1 MQAPSSVLTSG
12 FGVLVLAVA
21 GLLVV
26 ATWHAGRRLGET
38 PRGTLRWTALAV
50 GVVAFVLGSS
60 GVLAARGALAD
71 MDSMP
76 PTVFGVILP
85 ATVLTLVLAGSRF
98 GERLVLGLSLE
109 ALVGFQVFRV
119 AVEVALWAL
128 HREGIVP
135 VEMTFEGLNFDI
147 LTGLTAPVM
156 AWLIHRGRAPRAL
169 VGAWNTAGLV
179 LLLTIVAIAV
189 LASPP
194 FARVFEA
201 TPRNTV
207 ITTAPFIW
215 LPVVLVQAALFG
227 HLLVFRWLRRH
238 RASAPPSL
246 APPAG

>member
-1 MQAPSSVLTSG
+1 MQTPSSAVTSG
-12 FGVLVLAVA
+12 FVVLVLAVA
-21 GLLVV
+21 GLFVA
-26 ATWHAGRRLGET
+26 ATWWAGRRLGESLSE
-38 PRGTLRWTALAV
+38 RAGWTALSA
-50 GVVAFVLGSS
+50 GIIAGVLGVS
-60 GVLAARGALAD
+60 GVLAARGALSN
-71 MDSMP
+71 MDSLP
-76 PTVFGVILP
+76 PAVFGVILP
-85 ATVLTLVLAGSRF
+85 ATVLTLVLAKSRF
-98 GERLVLGLSLE
+98 GERLVRGLSLE
-109 ALVGFQVFRV
+109 SLVGFQVFRV

-128 HREGIVP
+128 HREGVVP
-135 VEMTFEGLNFDI
+135 VEMTFEKLNFDI

-169 VGAWNTAGLV
+169 VWTWNTAGLV

-207 ITTAPFIW
+207 ITTAPFVW

-238 RASAPPSL
+238 
-246 APPAG
+246 PA